1 MAAMT
6 DVGERDGL
14 MSADGPDDPA
24 DAKAQAIETYR
35 LDQQVGFLMR
45 VANQRHTALFAARM
59 IEGLTPP
66 QFATLAK
73 LREVGPCSQN
83 RLGRLVYLD
92 AATIKGVVDRLR
104 ARGFV
109 LTADDPLDRRRRAVG
124 LSERGR
130 AVADEAILVARE
142 ITEATLEP
150 LDEHERAEVLR
161 LLRKLG

>member
-1 MAAMT
+1 MIA
-6 DVGERDGL
+6 G
-14 MSADGPDDPA
+14 GPDEPA
-24 DAKAQAIETYR
+24 DERAVSIDAYR
-35 LDQQVGFLMR
+35 LDEQVGFLMR
-45 VANQRHTALFAARM
+45 VASQRHTALFAARM

-124 LSERGR
+124 LSDRGR
-130 AVADEAILVARE
+130 EVADAAVVIARE

-150 LDEHERAEVLR
+150 LNAEEREQIVK

>member
-1 MAAMT
+1 
-6 DVGERDGL
+6 
-14 MSADGPDDPA
+14 MSAGGPDETADVKALAEDP
-24 DAKAQAIETYR
+24 YR
-35 LDQQVGFLMR
+35 LDEQVGFLMR
-45 VANQRHTALFAARM
+45 VASQRHTALFAARM

-73 LREVGPCSQN
+73 LREMGPCSQN

-92 AATIKGVVDRLR
+92 AATIKGVVDRLS

-130 AVADEAILVARE
+130 AVTDAAVVVARE
-142 ITEATLEP
+142 ISDATLEP
-150 LDEHERAEVLR
+150 LTPAEREQVIR
-161 LLRKLG
+161 LLHKLG

>member
-1 MAAMT
+1 MIA
-6 DVGERDGL
+6 G
-14 MSADGPDDPA
+14 GPDEPA
-24 DAKAQAIETYR
+24 DERAVSVDAYR
-35 LDQQVGFLMR
+35 LDEQVGFLMR
-45 VANQRHTALFAARM
+45 VASQRHTALFAARM

-73 LREVGPCSQN
+73 LREAGPCSQN

-124 LSERGR
+124 LSDRGR
-130 AVADEAILVARE
+130 EVADAAVVIARE

-150 LDEHERAEVLR
+150 LNAEEREQIVK

>member
-1 MAAMT
+1 MIA
-6 DVGERDGL
+6 G
-14 MSADGPDDPA
+14 GPDEPA
-24 DAKAQAIETYR
+24 DERAVSIDAYR
-35 LDQQVGFLMR
+35 LDEQVGFLMR
-45 VANQRHTALFAARM
+45 VASQRHTALFAARM
-59 IEGLTPP
+59 IESLTPP

-124 LSERGR
+124 LSDRGR
-130 AVADEAILVARE
+130 EVADAAVVIARE

-150 LDEHERAEVLR
+150 LNAEEREQVVK